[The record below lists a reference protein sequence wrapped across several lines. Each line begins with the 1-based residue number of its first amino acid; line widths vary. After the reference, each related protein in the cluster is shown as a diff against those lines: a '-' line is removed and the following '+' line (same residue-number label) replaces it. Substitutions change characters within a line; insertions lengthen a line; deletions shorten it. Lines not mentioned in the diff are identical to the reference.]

1 MGARKLKKLL
11 ITLLSCICVLSMD
24 AGALLLVKADN
35 ITGGTGGSDEGTV
48 LGSST
53 VVGGKAVILM
63 NPASVVTGSAATQE
77 AAEEEQAGQENSAV
91 YKPQVN
97 QISDGQ
103 IVDAAYYKKQSLT
116 QYNFPEDVNAIG
128 DFSFARSG
136 LTEVVIPEGVT
147 RIGYGAFY
155 HCDQLASVEIPDSVT
170 EIEPFAFDMTAW
182 VQQWRADQSELVSSG
197 KEAYLIVGDGILI
210 AYEGNKKR
218 VNIPNGVKKI
228 AGSVFRDRNDITT
241 VTFPTT
247 LTEIGE
253 SAFENCSAL
262 TSVSGG
268 KNLVSIRD
276 KAFSGCPIAEIQIPE
291 TVTEIGRDA
300 FDETN
305 LATGN
310 AVVVFQGTKLPQ
322 IGYTNRA
329 TRLSN
334 TAYRNRCFEGVSIAV
349 VCKEISNVKGS
360 VLDGSLYGF
369 AGIVCRMDGNKASN
383 QEGILTIIKVN
394 GKVTAYPE
402 KVTISG
408 ITYQI
413 QDPSGL
419 VAKSEDV
426 VIHPGL
432 TYAIDSSL
440 FKPQTY
446 VNIDLKSPDT
456 SYQLTMTQ
464 STVAQ
469 KSMAVSYQE
478 TYGKEAP
485 EKFYGFS
492 MSMKDVRANVP
503 IYKLG
508 EQTITCTL
516 PVPSEWNVGNLH
528 ISILGDNGLLREV
541 NFTSSSKQ
549 DTNCITFSL
558 DRIADLAIYEQP

>member
-1 MGARKLKKLL
+1 MGAKKLKKLL

-24 AGALLLVKADN
+24 ADALLLVKADN
-35 ITGGTGGSDEGTV
+35 ITSGTGGSDEGTV
-48 LGSST
+48 LGSGT

-77 AAEEEQAGQENSAV
+77 TSEEEQTGQESSAV
-91 YKPQVN
+91 YKPQVT
-97 QISDGQ
+97 QILDGQ

-155 HCDQLASVEIPDSVT
+155 HCDQLANVEIPDSVT

-182 VQQWRADQSELVSSG
+182 IQQWRADQAELVSSG

-228 AGSVFRDRNDITT
+228 AGSVFQDRNDITT

-247 LTEIGE
+247 LTEVGE

-268 KNLVSIRD
+268 KNLVSICD

-329 TRLSN
+329 THPILHTETVLLKESPLRLS
-334 TAYRNRCFEGVSIAV
+334 
-349 VCKEISNVKGS
+349 
-360 VLDGSLYGF
+360 
-369 AGIVCRMDGNKASN
+369 
-383 QEGILTIIKVN
+383 
-394 GKVTAYPE
+394 
-402 KVTISG
+402 
-408 ITYQI
+408 
-413 QDPSGL
+413 
-419 VAKSEDV
+419 
-426 VIHPGL
+426 
-432 TYAIDSSL
+432 
-440 FKPQTY
+440 
-446 VNIDLKSPDT
+446 
-456 SYQLTMTQ
+456 
-464 STVAQ
+464 
-469 KSMAVSYQE
+469 
-478 TYGKEAP
+478 
-485 EKFYGFS
+485 
-492 MSMKDVRANVP
+492 VR
-503 IYKLG
+503 K
-508 EQTITCTL
+508 
-516 PVPSEWNVGNLH
+516 
-528 ISILGDNGLLREV
+528 
-541 NFTSSSKQ
+541 
-549 DTNCITFSL
+549 
-558 DRIADLAIYEQP
+558 

>member
-1 MGARKLKKLL
+1 MGAKKLKKLL

-35 ITGGTGGSDEGTV
+35 ITSGTGGSDEGTV

-63 NPASVVTGSAATQE
+63 NPASTVTGSAATQE
-77 AAEEEQAGQENSAV
+77 TSEEEQAGQESGAV
-91 YKPQVN
+91 YKPQVT

-116 QYNFPEDVNAIG
+116 QYSFPEDVNAIG

-155 HCDQLASVEIPDSVT
+155 HCDQLTNVEIPDSVT

-182 VQQWRADQSELVSSG
+182 VQQWRADQSELVSNG

-228 AGSVFRDRNDITT
+228 AGSVFRDRSDITT

-247 LTEIGE
+247 LTEVGE

-305 LATGN
+305 LAAGN

-322 IGYTNRA
+322 ISYTNRA

-334 TAYRNRCFEGVSIAV
+334 TAYRNRSFEGISIAV

-383 QEGILTIIKVN
+383 QEGTLTIIKVN

-408 ITYQI
+408 ISYQI

-426 VIHPGL
+426 LIQPGL
-432 TYAIDSSL
+432 TYTIDSSL

-446 VNIDLKSPDT
+446 VSIDLKSPDT
-456 SYQLTMTQ
+456 SYQLAMTQ
-464 STVAQ
+464 STVTE
-469 KSMAVSYQE
+469 KSMAASYQE

-485 EKFYGFS
+485 DKFYGFS
-492 MSMKDVRANVP
+492 MSMKDMRANVP

-508 EQTITCTL
+508 EQTLTCTL

-528 ISILGDNGLLREV
+528 LSILGDNGLLKEV

-549 DTNCITFSL
+549 ETNCITFSL

>member
-1 MGARKLKKLL
+1 MGAKKLKKLL

-24 AGALLLVKADN
+24 ADALLLVKADN
-35 ITGGTGGSDEGTV
+35 ITSGTGGSDEGTV
-48 LGSST
+48 LGSGT

-77 AAEEEQAGQENSAV
+77 TSEEEQTGQESSAV
-91 YKPQVN
+91 YKPQVT
-97 QISDGQ
+97 QILDGQ

-136 LTEVVIPEGVT
+136 LTEVVIPEGAT

-247 LTEIGE
+247 LTEVGE

-262 TSVSGG
+262 TAVSGG

-276 KAFSGCPIAEIQIPE
+276 RAFSGCPIAEIQIPE

-310 AVVVFQGTKLPQ
+310 AVVVFQGMKLPQ

-432 TYAIDSSL
+432 TYTIDSSL

>member
-35 ITGGTGGSDEGTV
+35 NTSGTGGSDEGTV

-77 AAEEEQAGQENSAV
+77 AAEEEQAGQESGAV

-228 AGSVFRDRNDITT
+228 AGSVFQDRNDITT

-432 TYAIDSSL
+432 TYTIDSSL

-478 TYGKEAP
+478 TYGKETP

-508 EQTITCTL
+508 KQTITCTL

>member
-35 ITGGTGGSDEGTV
+35 ITSGTGGSDEGTV

-63 NPASVVTGSAATQE
+63 NPASVVTGSAVTQE
-77 AAEEEQAGQENSAV
+77 AAEEEQAGQESGAV

-155 HCDQLASVEIPDSVT
+155 HCDQLANVEIPDSVT

-247 LTEIGE
+247 LTEVGE

-276 KAFSGCPIAEIQIPE
+276 KAFSRCPIAEIQIPE

-329 TRLSN
+329 TRLPN

-419 VAKSEDV
+419 VAKSENV
-426 VIHPGL
+426 VIQSGL
-432 TYAIDSSL
+432 TYTIDSSL

-516 PVPSEWNVGNLH
+516 PVPSAWNVGNLH

>member
-35 ITGGTGGSDEGTV
+35 ITGGSDEGTV

-77 AAEEEQAGQENSAV
+77 AAEEEQAGQESGAV

-116 QYNFPEDVNAIG
+116 QYNVPEDVNAIG

-182 VQQWRADQSELVSSG
+182 VEQWRADQSELVSSG

-228 AGSVFRDRNDITT
+228 AGSVFRDRKDITT

-247 LTEIGE
+247 LTEVGE

-262 TSVSGG
+262 TAVSGG

-383 QEGILTIIKVN
+383 QEGTLTIIKVN

-446 VNIDLKSPDT
+446 VNIDLKAPDT

-492 MSMKDVRANVP
+492 MGMKDVRANVP

-508 EQTITCTL
+508 VQTITCTL

-528 ISILGDNGLLREV
+528 ISILGDNGLLKEV

>member
-77 AAEEEQAGQENSAV
+77 AAEEEQAGQESGAV

-103 IVDAAYYKKQSLT
+103 MVDAAYYKKQSLT

-182 VQQWRADQSELVSSG
+182 VEQWRTDQSELVSSG

-228 AGSVFRDRNDITT
+228 AGSVFRDRKDITT

-247 LTEIGE
+247 LTEVGE

-262 TSVSGG
+262 TAVSGG

-360 VLDGSLYGF
+360 VLDESLYGF

-383 QEGILTIIKVN
+383 QEGTLTIIKVN

-464 STVAQ
+464 STVAH